1 MTRLRIGTLTILTLL
16 ITAGCNGKSNLVG
29 SWKGEGTIAERP
41 FEFSSMTLA
50 PDGTYTA
57 VARYA
62 DAERALTGHWTTDG
76 DMLTL
81 DEGKRRYE
89 FTFQGKNKIVFTD
102 SALKEKIEMKRVQ

>member
-1 MTRLRIGTLTILTLL
+1 MTSPRLGTLSILALL
-16 ITAGCNGKSNLVG
+16 MTTGCSVKDTLVG
-29 SWKGEGTIAERP
+29 SWTGQGTVAERP

-62 DAERALTGHWTTDG
+62 DTERALTGHWTARG
-76 DMLTL
+76 GVLSL

-89 FTFQGKNKIVFTD
+89 YAFKGTNKIVFTD
-102 SALKEKIEMKRVQ
+102 SALNEKIQMERVQ